1 MDHLLSNAQC
11 ATAVAENVDF
21 PVVQRDGA
29 AAAVSEEHSDTND
42 GHPRKRSRLPQLN
55 FCGKTAEATTTDC
68 LCYVRSDDDD
78 SGNIGHSLY
87 NTPAISK
94 TNDPISSPRSDGH
107 GSVPFTVGILASLC
121 NDEDIWEHICSFLSG
136 DALCCLAK
144 VRLFEKPTRQTPA
157 FMCLSGL
164 NNDAELVPWEDA
176 DNILAANYI
185 RRPLC
190 YVRNMCAIISADI
203 VFKQLKYPI
212 YTRNF
217 QMGGPARPS
226 TPVPFPH
233 DDPRE
238 PAASS
243 ITLPSGQRFNPKV
256 YGAPVY
262 SLPNPNYYDYIRRYS
277 AFILEY
283 AST

>member
-1 MDHLLSNAQC
+1 MSLPTKNQLKRMMPTIS
-11 ATAVAENVDF
+11 ATKRKQSLPEMHYLEPALASSAVD
-21 PVVQRDGA
+21 
-29 AAAVSEEHSDTND
+29 
-42 GHPRKRSRLPQLN
+42 
-55 FCGKTAEATTTDC
+55 
-68 LCYVRSDDDD
+68 
-78 SGNIGHSLY
+78 NIS
-87 NTPAISK
+87 TISSASSTHHDA
-94 TNDPISSPRSDGH
+94 TNDPISSPRSYGQ
-107 GSVPFTVGILASLC
+107 GIVPFTAGILASLC
-121 NDEDIWEHICSFLSG
+121 NYEDIWEHMCSFLSG
-136 DALCCLAK
+136 DALCCLAQ
-144 VRLFEKPTRQTPA
+144 VRFFEKPTRQTPA

-164 NNDAELVPWEDA
+164 NNDAELVPWNDA
-176 DNILAANYI
+176 DNILSANYI
-185 RRPLC
+185 WRPLC

-203 VFKQLKYPI
+203 VFQQLKYPI
-212 YTRNF
+212 YSRNF

-238 PAASS
+238 PALSS

-262 SLPNPNYYDYIRRYS
+262 SLPNPNYYDYIHRYS